1 MELMTK
7 AERLEL
13 GKVVRLRAK
22 VAKDDAEAQGRRLLA
37 DFEAQLAARYPE
49 NNPAWAEITATA
61 RQAVEDA
68 DAKIAQL
75 CRDRGIPDEFRPSL
89 NCYWHGRGENAE
101 KQRRAELRAVAQRE
115 VAARVHSAKVAIDRH
130 AAALLSDLTANGLE
144 TEHAKAF
151 LEQLPTI
158 DDLMPRLGLSEVET
172 LALARTNEQIALL
185 GLALSR

>member
-61 RQAVEDA
+61 KRAVEDA
-68 DAKIAQL
+68 DAQIAQL
-75 CRDRGIPDEFRPSL
+75 CRNFGIPEEFRPGL
-89 NCYWHGRGENAE
+89 NCYWHNRGENAE

-115 VAARVHSAKVAIDRH
+115 VAARVQTAKVTIDRQ
-130 AAALLSDLTANGLE
+130 AAALLSDLAAHGLE

-151 LEQLPTI
+151 LEQLPSV
-158 DDLMPRLGLSEVET
+158 DDLIPRLGLSEVET
-172 LALARTNEQIALL
+172 LALSFGKDYARL
-185 GLALSR
+185 GLSV

>member
-61 RQAVEDA
+61 RQAVEAA

-75 CRDRGIPDEFRPSL
+75 CRDRGIPDEFRPGLS
-89 NCYWHGRGENAE
+89 CQWYGRGENAE

-115 VAARVHSAKVAIDRH
+115 VAARVQTAKVTIDRQ
-130 AAALLSDLTANGLE
+130 AAALLSDLAAHGLE

-151 LEQLPTI
+151 LEQLPSV
-158 DDLMPRLGLSEVET
+158 DDLIPRLGLSEVET
-172 LALARTNEQIALL
+172 LALASTKERVALL
-185 GLALSR
+185 GLSV

>member
-61 RQAVEDA
+61 KRAVEDA
-68 DAKIAQL
+68 DAQIAQL
-75 CRDRGIPDEFRPSL
+75 CRNFGIPEEFRPGL

-115 VAARVHSAKVAIDRH
+115 TAARVQTAKVTIDRQ
-130 AAALLSDLTANGLE
+130 AAALLSDLAAHGLE
-144 TEHAKAF
+144 TAHAKAF
-151 LEQLPTI
+151 LEQLPSV
-158 DDLMPRLGLSEVET
+158 DDLIPRLGLSEVET
-172 LALARTNEQIALL
+172 LALSFGKDYARL
-185 GLALSR
+185 GLSV

>member
-37 DFEAQLAARYPE
+37 DFEVQLAARYPE

-61 RQAVEDA
+61 KHAVEDA
-68 DAKIAQL
+68 DAQIAQL
-75 CRDRGIPDEFRPSL
+75 CRSFGIPEEFRPGL

-101 KQRRAELRAVAQRE
+101 KQRRVELRAVAQRE
-115 VAARVHSAKVAIDRH
+115 VAARVQTAKVTIDRH
-130 AAALLSDLTANGLE
+130 AAALLCDLTANGLE
-144 TEHAKAF
+144 TDHARAF
-151 LEQLPTI
+151 LEQLPSI
-158 DDLMPRLGLSEVET
+158 DDLMPRLLGLSEVET
-172 LALARTNEQIALL
+172 LALSFGKEYARL
-185 GLALSR
+185 GLSV

>member
-22 VAKDDAEAQGRRLLA
+22 VAKDDADAQGRRLLA

-61 RQAVEDA
+61 RAAVEAA
-68 DAKIAQL
+68 DAQIAQL
-75 CRDRGIPDEFRPSL
+75 CRNFGIPEEFRPGISC
-89 NCYWHGRGENAE
+89 NWYSRGESAE
-101 KQRRAELRAVAQRE
+101 KQRRTELRAVAQRE
-115 VAARVHSAKVAIDRH
+115 VAARVQTAKVTIDRR
-130 AAALLSDLTANGLE
+130 AAALLSDLAAHGLE

-151 LEQLPTI
+151 LEQLPSV
-158 DDLMPRLGLSEVET
+158 DDLIPRLGLSEVET
-172 LALARTNEQIALL
+172 LALSFGKEYARL
-185 GLALSR
+185 GLSV

>member
-1 MELMTK
+1 MTK

-61 RQAVEDA
+61 RQAVEEA
-68 DAKIAQL
+68 DAQIAQL
-75 CRDRGIPDEFRPSL
+75 CRSLGIPDEFRPGI

-101 KQRRAELRAVAQRE
+101 KQRRAELRVVAQRE
-115 VAARVHSAKVAIDRH
+115 VAARVQTAKVAIDRH
-130 AAALLSDLTANGLE
+130 AAALLCDLTTHGLE

-151 LEQLPTI
+151 LEQLPSI
-158 DDLMPRLGLSEVET
+158 DDLMPRLGLSDVET
-172 LALARTNEQIALL
+172 LALASTRGRAALL
-185 GLALSR
+185 GLSA

>member
-75 CRDRGIPDEFRPSL
+75 CRSLGIPEEFRPGFPATGTHGGRMPKSSGGRNCGGWRGSWGMRHERTTGFRSL
-89 NCYWHGRGENAE
+89 LQGR
-101 KQRRAELRAVAQRE
+101 
-115 VAARVHSAKVAIDRH
+115 
-130 AAALLSDLTANGLE
+130 
-144 TEHAKAF
+144 
-151 LEQLPTI
+151 P
-158 DDLMPRLGLSEVET
+158 P
-172 LALARTNEQIALL
+172 
-185 GLALSR
+185 